1 MMKMLTGCYRVST
14 SLSIAAARLAEM
26 MPAAHE
32 LPTGIV
38 RFALDRQAQDEAV
51 YLTLRP
57 VSYHTGC
64 GAWQVRVEPERMQ
77 WTHAG
82 AQVTL
87 TPDGESVF
95 AGSEARERRA
105 RCCVMARL
113 PDLRLPEPDFWS
125 WRLDAR
131 LVAVTPDQ
139 VLIALWTFWL
149 GDLLRSLEKRIKA
162 LWQLERL
169 TRAQVNALSSGVI
182 PPVIHPHPLRERRE
196 KVLRLRM
203 EGKSLKQISL
213 ETGETIHNVKA
224 DLNWLRREGYL

>member
-1 MMKMLTGCYRVST
+1 MLTGCYRVST

-38 RFALDRQAQDEAV
+38 RFALDRQAQDGAV
-51 YLTLRP
+51 YMTLRP
-57 VSYHTGC
+57 ASYFTRC

>member
-1 MMKMLTGCYRVST
+1 MTKMLTKCYHIPT
-14 SLSIAAARLAEM
+14 SLSFAVARVAKM

-38 RFALDRQAQDEAV
+38 RFALDRQAQDGAV
-51 YLTLRP
+51 YMTLRP
-57 VSYHTGC
+57 ASYFTRC
-64 GAWQVRVEPERMQ
+64 GAWQVRVEPERMR

-113 PDLRLPEPDFWS
+113 PDLRLPTPDCWS

-131 LVAVTPDQ
+131 LVAVTPNQ
-139 VLIALWTFWL
+139 VSLALWTLRL
-149 GDLLRSLEKRIKA
+149 GDVLADLDEQIKK
-162 LWQLERL
+162 LGW
-169 TRAQVNALSSGVI
+169 TTSAQGDA
-182 PPVIHPHPLRERRE
+182 PIHPHPLRDRRE
-196 KVLRLRM
+196 RVRELRLQGKTVKEIAM
-203 EGKSLKQISL
+203 EID
-213 ETGETIHNVKA
+213 ETEDIVKA
-224 DLNWLRREGYL
+224 DLRWLRQKGYLEVLSR

>member
-1 MMKMLTGCYRVST
+1 MLEKYYRIPT

-26 MPAAHE
+26 MPAAHK

-38 RFALDRQAQDEAV
+38 RFGLDRQAQDEAV

-57 VSYHTGC
+57 VSYHTTC
-64 GAWQVRVEPERMQ
+64 GAWQVRVEPERMH

-105 RCCVMARL
+105 CCCVKARL
-113 PDLRLPEPDFWS
+113 PDLHLPEPDFWG

-131 LVAVTPDQ
+131 LVAVTPTET
-139 VLIALWTFWL
+139 IAFWWTL
-149 GDLLRSLEKRIKA
+149 RMGDVA
-162 LWQLERL
+162 QQLEQR
-169 TRAQVNALSSGVI
+169 VNALWPAREAEAELVAL
-182 PPVIHPHPLRERRE
+182 LRDQSKSYEEIARKLCYSVQTVKRKARE
-196 KVLRLRM
+196 LQAAGLVPQRKRGRKVS
-203 EGKSLKQISL
+203 K
-213 ETGETIHNVKA
+213 V
-224 DLNWLRREGYL
+224 

>member
-1 MMKMLTGCYRVST
+1 MLTRYYRIPT

-38 RFALDRQAQDEAV
+38 RFALDRQAQDGAV

-57 VSYHTGC
+57 VGYFTRC

-105 RCCVMARL
+105 RCCVMTRLPELRL
-113 PDLRLPEPDFWS
+113 PDPHFWA
-125 WRLDAR
+125 WRLDAQ
-131 LVAVTPDQ
+131 LEEVTPNQ
-139 VLIALWTFWL
+139 VSLVLWT
-149 GDLLRSLEKRIKA
+149 LRMEDIAEQIEEYVYA
-162 LWQLERL
+162 LWQARL
-169 TRAQVNALSSGVI
+169 T
-182 PPVIHPHPLRERRE
+182 
-196 KVLRLRM
+196 
-203 EGKSLKQISL
+203 
-213 ETGETIHNVKA
+213 
-224 DLNWLRREGYL
+224 

>member
-1 MMKMLTGCYRVST
+1 M
-14 SLSIAAARLAEM
+14 
-26 MPAAHE
+26 H
-32 LPTGIV
+32 
-38 RFALDRQAQDEAV
+38 
-51 YLTLRP
+51 
-57 VSYHTGC
+57 
-64 GAWQVRVEPERMQ
+64 